1 MFKKFED
8 NLLVRL
14 FFAEGNFLGDY
25 VLVENLEIIKRIVV
39 EIEVKV
45 IEVKKIEID
54 INLVREN
61 YRFVVVRVL
70 LLYFILNDL
79 YKIYFMY

>member
-1 MFKKFED
+1 M
-8 NLLVRL
+8 LVRL

-61 YRFVVVRVL
+61 YCFVVVRVL

>member
-1 MFKKFED
+1 M
-8 NLLVRL
+8 
-14 FFAEGNFLGDY
+14 
-25 VLVENLEIIKRIVV
+25 
-39 EIEVKV
+39 
-45 IEVKKIEID
+45 EID

>member
-1 MFKKFED
+1 M
-8 NLLVRL
+8 LVRL

-45 IEVKKIEID
+45 IEVKKMEID

>member
-1 MFKKFED
+1 M
-8 NLLVRL
+8 LVRL

-54 INLVREN
+54 INLVCEN

>member
-1 MFKKFED
+1 M
-8 NLLVRL
+8 LVRL

>member
-1 MFKKFED
+1 M
-8 NLLVRL
+8 LVRL

-45 IEVKKIEID
+45 IEVKKTEID

>member
-1 MFKKFED
+1 M
-8 NLLVRL
+8 LVRL

-45 IEVKKIEID
+45 IEVKKMEID
-54 INLVREN
+54 INLVCEN
-61 YRFVVVRVL
+61 YCFVVVRVL